1 MGKVHAWFHLF
12 LGPNPKLRQSVP
24 PCLLLRTA
32 SLSTRKIWPNGFD
45 SCQNRNERSAIKSKK
60 SKQPIRSKLGPTPSA
75 SRLGLPAARKKSHSQ
90 PGQASIWTRSRAQK
104 TYARAKEGASSS
116 NQSKSK
122 RRRIEP
128 YRTYWSSGRE
138 GRGEPVC
145 GLQRA
150 LATSAPRVCEKNMRA
165 VWSITSLFFS

>member
-45 SCQNRNERSAIKSKK
+45 SCPNRNECSAIKSKK

-116 NQSKSK
+116 NQSQSK

-128 YRTYWSSGRE
+128 YRTYLLKQRTRGTWRTRLQAAASTGNVGASGMRTKTW
-138 GRGEPVC
+138 GRHD
-145 GLQRA
+145 
-150 LATSAPRVCEKNMRA
+150 
-165 VWSITSLFFS
+165 